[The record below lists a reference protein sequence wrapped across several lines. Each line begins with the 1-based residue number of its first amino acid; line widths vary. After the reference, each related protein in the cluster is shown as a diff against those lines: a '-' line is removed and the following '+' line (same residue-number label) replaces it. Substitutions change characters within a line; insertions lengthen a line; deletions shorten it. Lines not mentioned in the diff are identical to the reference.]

1 MKFYH
6 IFLLAIVFSGCTK
19 VGYIEFNGTMTGI
32 SNGVF
37 VIKNLDK
44 SSLYSEFIT
53 GEKLYLKKTLQNPG
67 YYSMQ
72 IARDVYHDNR
82 RVGYDVYLEPGTYTI
97 KVNGNELYKYPTIT
111 TSSKI
116 QNELSAYYTVLND
129 KAHDAE
135 NETDSLFNL
144 VYGNNAAPVSSAK
157 YDAQLKKLTD
167 AATKR
172 DNIVSAVFAD
182 FINKH
187 PQSQVA
193 AHLLAQIDYKKD
205 PSTYYNIYQKFTDD
219 QKNTPEG
226 KAEGDDLKM
235 LAKLAPGAVAPALT
249 GKTLDGKDFN
259 TKSVNKKV
267 ILVEFWRSDSEVSRN
282 NHKSLLTNSDLMTNK
297 DFTVVSVSVDTA
309 HTTWANAVNEDKLP
323 WPQIN
328 DLKGQASPNMQNWG
342 VGILPTYDLVD
353 GNWHIIKRDVSFD
366 DIDLAIKD
374 QLKTH

>member
-1 MKFYH
+1 MKYYH
-6 IFLLAIVFSGCTK
+6 IFLFALLISGCTK
-19 VGYIEFNGTMTGI
+19 TGYIEFNGTMTGI
-32 SNGVF
+32 DNGVF

-53 GEKLYLKKTLQNPG
+53 AEKLHLKKTLQTPG

-72 IARDVYHDNR
+72 IAKDVYHDNR

-97 KVNGNELYKYPTIT
+97 KVDANNLYKYPTIT
-111 TSSKI
+111 TTSKI

-144 VYGNNAAPVSSAK
+144 VYGNNAPPVSSAK
-157 YDAQLKKLTD
+157 YDALLKKLAD

-182 FINKH
+182 FINQH
-187 PQSQVA
+187 PQSEVA

-205 PSTYYNIYQKFTDD
+205 PATYYNIYQKFTSD

-249 GKTLDGKDFN
+249 GKTLDGKDFDP
-259 TKSVNKKV
+259 KLVNKKV

-297 DFTVVSVSVDTA
+297 DFTIISVSADTA
-309 HTTWANAVNEDKLP
+309 HTTWVNAVNEDKLT

-328 DLKGQASPNMQNWG
+328 DLKGQASPNMQSWG
-342 VGILPTYDLVD
+342 VGTLPTYDLID
-353 GNWHIIKRDVSFD
+353 GNWHIIKRDIAFD

-374 QLKTH
+374 QLKK

>member
-1 MKFYH
+1 MKLYH
-6 IFLLAIVFSGCTK
+6 IFPFALLFTGCTK

-32 SNGVF
+32 DNGVF

-44 SSLYSEFIT
+44 SSLYSEFVT
-53 GEKLYLKKTLQNPG
+53 GGKLYLKKTLQNPS

-72 IARDVYHDNR
+72 IAKDVYHDNR

-97 KVNGNELYKYPTIT
+97 KVNANDLYKYPTIT
-111 TSSKI
+111 TTSAI

-144 VYGNNAAPVSSAK
+144 VYGNN
-157 YDAQLKKLTD
+157 
-167 AATKR
+167 
-172 DNIVSAVFAD
+172 D

-187 PQSQVA
+187 PQSEVA

-205 PSTYYNIYQKFTDD
+205 PATYYNIYQKFTSD

-235 LAKLAPGAVAPALT
+235 LAKLAPGAIAPALT
-249 GKTLDGKDFN
+249 GKTLDGKDFDP
-259 TKSVNKKV
+259 KSVNKKV

-282 NHKSLLTNSDLMTNK
+282 NHKSLLTNLDLMTNK
-297 DFTVVSVSVDTA
+297 DFTIVSVSADTA
-309 HTTWANAVNEDKLP
+309 HTTWANAVNEDKIT
-323 WPQIN
+323 WPQVN

-342 VGILPTYDLVD
+342 VGTLPTYDLVD
-353 GNWHIIKRDVSFD
+353 GNWHIIKRDIAFD
-366 DIDLAIKD
+366 DIALAIKD
-374 QLKTH
+374 QLKKN

>member
-1 MKFYH
+1 MKLYH
-6 IFLLAIVFSGCTK
+6 IFPFALLFTGCTK

-32 SNGVF
+32 DNGVF

-44 SSLYSEFIT
+44 SSLYSEFVT
-53 GEKLYLKKTLQNPG
+53 GGKLYLKKTLQNPS

-72 IARDVYHDNR
+72 IAKDVYHDNR

-97 KVNGNELYKYPTIT
+97 KVNANDLYKYPTIT
-111 TSSKI
+111 TTSAI

-157 YDAQLKKLTD
+157 YDAQLKKLAD

-172 DNIVSAVFAD
+172 DNTVSAVFAD

-187 PQSQVA
+187 PQSEVA

-205 PSTYYNIYQKFTDD
+205 PATYYNIYQKFTSD

-235 LAKLAPGAVAPALT
+235 LAKLAPGAIAPALT
-249 GKTLDGKDFN
+249 GKTLDGKDFDP
-259 TKSVNKKV
+259 KSVNKKV

-282 NHKSLLTNSDLMTNK
+282 NHKSLLTNLDLMTNK
-297 DFTVVSVSVDTA
+297 DFTIVSVSADTA
-309 HTTWANAVNEDKLP
+309 HTTWANAVNEDKIT
-323 WPQIN
+323 WPQVN

-342 VGILPTYDLVD
+342 VGTLPTYDLVD
-353 GNWHIIKRDVSFD
+353 GNWHIIKRDIAFD
-366 DIDLAIKD
+366 DIALAIKD
-374 QLKTH
+374 QLKKN

>member
-1 MKFYH
+1 MKYYH
-6 IFLLAIVFSGCTK
+6 IFLFALLISGCTK
-19 VGYIEFNGTMTGI
+19 TGYIEFNGTMTGI
-32 SNGVF
+32 DNGVF

-53 GEKLYLKKTLQNPG
+53 AEKLHLKKTLQNPG

-72 IARDVYHDNR
+72 IAKDVYHDNR

-97 KVNGNELYKYPTIT
+97 KVDANNLYKYPTVT
-111 TSSKI
+111 TTSKI

-144 VYGNNAAPVSSAK
+144 VYGNNAPPVSSAK
-157 YDAQLKKLTD
+157 YDALLKKLAD

-182 FINKH
+182 FINQH
-187 PQSQVA
+187 PQSEVA

-205 PSTYYNIYQKFTDD
+205 PATYYNIYQKFTSD

-235 LAKLAPGAVAPALT
+235 LAKLAPGAAAPALT
-249 GKTLDGKDFN
+249 GKTLDGKDFDP
-259 TKSVNKKV
+259 KSVNKKV

-297 DFTVVSVSVDTA
+297 DFTVISVSVDTA
-309 HTTWANAVNEDKLP
+309 HTTWANAVTEDKLT
-323 WPQIN
+323 WPQVN
-328 DLKGQASPNMQNWG
+328 DLKGQASPNMQSWG
-342 VGILPTYDLVD
+342 VGTLPTYDLID
-353 GNWHIIKRDVSFD
+353 GNWHIIKRDVAFD

-374 QLKTH
+374 QLKK